1 MATPLWTAK
10 EIIKATGGQCP
21 QADWICQGVN
31 IDNRVVEKDDLFI
44 AIVGPNN
51 DGHNYV
57 KAALDAGASAALVSH
72 IPDGLNSDR
81 LVVVDDTQTAMEA
94 LGQAAR
100 TRTEAKI
107 IAVTGSVGKT
117 GTKEALA
124 HLLSRQGRTHY
135 SVGSF
140 NNHWGVPLSL
150 CRMPADSEYGI
161 FELGMNHAGEL
172 GPLSKMV
179 RPDVAIITII
189 APAHME
195 FFESTDDVARA
206 KAEIFEGVKEKGVV
220 LLNADD
226 SHLPLL
232 KDLAEKRGD
241 LEIRYFGESDLAHI
255 RLNNAQLMPESS
267 IIDATIFDQNLQLT
281 IPLAGRHWVQNA
293 LAVLGGLTLLGGDIK
308 KASADFADLA
318 APSGRGALID
328 LESPSG
334 RYVVIDESYNASPV
348 AMEAAFKVLA
358 GKKVEGMGRKIA
370 VLGDMRELGEKS
382 PEIHR
387 NLASGLLASGVDM
400 VYASGPNMQ
409 HLYDALPLP
418 KKASF
423 ADKSEAL
430 VGPLVQDVRA
440 DDIVLIKGSLGSNMK
455 VILNGLLDQS
465 DMLRKQSEGRA

>member
-1 MATPLWTAK
+1 MTAPLWTGK
-10 EIIKATGGQCP
+10 QIIEATSGDCAQT
-21 QADWICQGVN
+21 DWICNGVN

-44 AIVGPNN
+44 AIKGPNN
-51 DGHNYV
+51 DGHDYV
-57 KAALDAGASAALVSH
+57 KAALEAGASAALVSH
-72 IPDGLNSDR
+72 VPEGVDKDK
-81 LVVVDDTQTAMEA
+81 LVLVEDTQTAMEK
-94 LGQAAR
+94 LGEAAR
-100 TRTEAKI
+100 NRTDARI

-124 HLLSRQGRTHY
+124 HLLSRQGKTHY
-135 SVGSF
+135 SIGSF

-150 CRMPADSEYGI
+150 CRMPLESEYGI

-206 KAEIFEGVKEKGVV
+206 KAEIFEGVKENGVV

-226 SHLPLL
+226 SHFPLL
-232 KDLAEKRGD
+232 KGLAETRGD
-241 LEIRYFGESDLAHI
+241 LEIRYFGENDLAHI

-267 IIDATIFDQNLQLT
+267 IIDATIFGQNHHFT

-293 LAVLGGLTLLGGDIK
+293 LAVLGGIALIGGDTG
-308 KASADFADLA
+308 KACADFADLA

-387 NLASGLLASGVDM
+387 NLAAGLLASGVDL

-423 ADKSEAL
+423 ADKSDAL
-430 VGPLVQDVRA
+430 VGPLKQEVRA

-455 VILNGLLDQS
+455 VILNGLVGQS